1 MKGSGMVAVGSRIV
15 VGILNMLVA
24 LVGDTYIDIF
34 HSIHPYDFVPYIE
47 NDLLNEVEGVINR
60 ASVNIPVPRF
70 HDYIS

>member
-34 HSIHPYDFVPYIE
+34 HSIHPYDFSPYIE

-60 ASVNIPVPRF
+60 ASVNIPVPWF